1 VRPGFVRTQ
10 QAPALESPAAGL
22 ALGLALLLAGCGSG
36 ASPFPEYRPQDYPPI
51 RTTLLNEPFSL
62 PPGASV
68 AFDLPPEWRGY
79 FTATVDWTSPSNAVV
94 AAFAARTCPGV
105 NQALGGA
112 CTQGLQSATPSTC
125 AAKPRVLAAFVVGS
139 APVRIYV
146 ANAGPLA
153 ESGRVQVTHCQ
164 DAPDCAAGSACGQCL
179 SESWGRDSCK

>member
-1 VRPGFVRTQ
+1 MRP
-10 QAPALESPAAGL
+10 APASSQHTPSLESLATGL

-51 RTTLLNEPFSL
+51 RTTLLSEPFSL

-68 AFDLPPEWRGY
+68 AFDLPPEWKGDV
-79 FTATVDWTSPSNAVV
+79 TATVDWTSSSNTVV

-112 CTQGLQSATPSTC
+112 CTQGLQQAAPSTC
-125 AAKPRVLAAFVVGS
+125 AAKPRVLTAFVIGS

-146 ANAGPLA
+146 ANAGPSA
-153 ESGRVQVTHCQ
+153 ESGRVQVTHCE
-164 DAPDCAAGSACGQCL
+164 DAPDCAAGAACAQCSAERW
-179 SESWGRDSCK
+179 SRDSCK

>member
-1 VRPGFVRTQ
+1 VRPGPATTQ
-10 QAPALESPAAGL
+10 QAPALESLATGL

-68 AFDLPPEWRGY
+68 AFDLPSEWKGD
-79 FTATVDWTSPSNAVV
+79 FTATVDWTSSSNTVV
-94 AAFAARTCPGV
+94 AAFAARTCPRV
-105 NQALGGA
+105 NQAQGGA

-125 AAKPRVLAAFVVGS
+125 AAKPRVLTAFVIGS

-146 ANAGPLA
+146 AQRRAV
-153 ESGRVQVTHCQ
+153 GRVGPRSGH
-164 DAPDCAAGSACGQCL
+164 AL
-179 SESWGRDSCK
+179 